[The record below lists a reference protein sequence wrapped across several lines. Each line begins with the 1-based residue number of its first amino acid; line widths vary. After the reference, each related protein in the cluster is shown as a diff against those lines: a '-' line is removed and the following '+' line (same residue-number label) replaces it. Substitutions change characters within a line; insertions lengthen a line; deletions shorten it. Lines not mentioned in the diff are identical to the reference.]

1 MFTPELILHANQVIS
16 KIKIIDIYVHKR
28 ERKNVHPQN
37 INTVNMYHNP
47 EIKNKLRRK
56 VY

>member
-1 MFTPELILHANQVIS
+1 M
-16 KIKIIDIYVHKR
+16 YMR

-37 INTVNMYHNP
+37 INTVNMNHNP

>member
-1 MFTPELILHANQVIS
+1 MYI
-16 KIKIIDIYVHKR
+16 R
-28 ERKNVHPQN
+28 EREKNVHPQN

-47 EIKNKLRRK
+47 EIKKKLRRK